1 MSGCGPGERIWK
13 GAPVSGADPGPA
25 LSAEDRKLLEDIA
38 DWLARRR
45 MATPAVFFL
54 ESLKP
59 LNFVGSQA
67 LVFFEPV
74 VRAFINAEGYA
85 RFAGIMERRENVET
99 FLECIEAAD
108 HVQQARERGETK
120 DGDA

>member
-1 MSGCGPGERIWK
+1 MKPRPDPLPGRSPDGPT
-13 GAPVSGADPGPA
+13 
-25 LSAEDRKLLEDIA
+25 AEDRELLERLA
-38 DWLARRR
+38 TWLARRR

-67 LVFFEPV
+67 MVFFEPV
-74 VRAFINAEGYA
+74 VQAFFEGKEFS
-85 RFAGIMERRENVET
+85 RFAGIMERRENVEL
-99 FLECIEAAD
+99 FLEMIEAAD
-108 HVQQARERGETK
+108 HAQQERERSATK